1 MVSVGQIAYKTIG
14 VAGAGL
20 ALFDA
25 IQVSKISAKQGAH
38 KATADYLEK
47 AYYNSRTIDNVSV
60 TQNNI
65 RKKTF
70 DIQTKLPMPT
80 LLGKIKG
87 GFKGFFY
94 ALGNSLPL
102 VCCSALALL
111 GKGKWSATGAVGIG
125 CCVLYNILR
134 NGLGLGKEHP
144 MR

>member
-1 MVSVGQIAYKTIG
+1 MVSIGQIAYKTIG
-14 VAGAGL
+14 VAGAGI
-20 ALFDA
+20 ALYDA
-25 IQVSKISAKQGAH
+25 IQVSKISARQGAQT
-38 KATADYLEK
+38 ATANFLEK

-70 DIQTKLPMPT
+70 DIETKLPMPT

-87 GFKGFFY
+87 GIKGFFY
-94 ALGNSLPL
+94 ALGNALPL
-102 VCCSALALL
+102 VACSALALA
-111 GKGKWSATGAVGIG
+111 GKGNWAKAGAIGAG
-125 CCVLYNILR
+125 CCFIYNILR

>member
-1 MVSVGQIAYKTIG
+1 MVSIGQIACKTIG
-14 VAGAGL
+14 IAGSGL
-20 ALFDA
+20 AIYDA
-25 IQVSKISAKQGAH
+25 IQVSKISARQGAH
-38 KATADYLEK
+38 NATANFLEN

-70 DIQTKLPMPT
+70 NIETKLPLPT

-87 GFKGFFY
+87 GIKGFFSS
-94 ALGNSLPL
+94 LGNALPL
-102 VCCSALALL
+102 VACSALALV
-111 GKGKWSATGAVGIG
+111 GKGRWAKGGAIGVG
-125 CCVLYNILR
+125 CCLLYNILR

>member
-1 MVSVGQIAYKTIG
+1 MVSIGQTACKTIG

-20 ALFDA
+20 ALYDA
-25 IQVSKISAKQGAH
+25 IQVSKISAKQGGH
-38 KATADYLEK
+38 KATADFLER
-47 AYYNSRTIDNVSV
+47 AYYNSRTVDNVSV

-70 DIQTKLPMPT
+70 NIETKLPLPT

-87 GFKGFFY
+87 SIKGFFS
-94 ALGNSLPL
+94 ALGNALPL
-102 VCCSALALL
+102 VACSALALL
-111 GKGKWSATGAVGIG
+111 GKGKWAGAGAIGAG
-125 CCVLYNILR
+125 CCFIYNILR